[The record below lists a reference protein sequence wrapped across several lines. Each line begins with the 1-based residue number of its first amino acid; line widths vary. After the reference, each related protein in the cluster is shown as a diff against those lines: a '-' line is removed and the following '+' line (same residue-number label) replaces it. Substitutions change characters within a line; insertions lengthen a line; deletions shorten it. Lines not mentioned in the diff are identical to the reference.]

1 MARRMTDQERAMM
14 QSYSVNG
21 VRMDLD
27 TGEAIQQQMARGAYE
42 PTESAWVR
50 RHLGP
55 GSVFVDV
62 GANFGWFTTLA
73 CPESAGVDTCSRS
86 SLARSPSLR

>member
-1 MARRMTDQERAMM
+1 MARRITDQERAMM

-27 TGEAIQQQMARGAYE
+27 TGEAIQQQMALGAYE

-55 GSVFVDV
+55 GSVSVDV
-62 GANFGWFTTLA
+62 GANFGWFTPCL
-73 CPESAGVDTCSRS
+73 SSRQ
-86 SLARSPSLR
+86 AWTRVRVRA